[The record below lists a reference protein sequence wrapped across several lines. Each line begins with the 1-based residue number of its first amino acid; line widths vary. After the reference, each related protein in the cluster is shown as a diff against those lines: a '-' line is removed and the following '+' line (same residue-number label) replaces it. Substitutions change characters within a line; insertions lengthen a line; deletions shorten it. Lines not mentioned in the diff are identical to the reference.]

1 MIIIIMFVLG
11 RCAILKLGRISPSDV
26 QGSAELQ
33 RVDDRTQPIS
43 LCGWDLEPKKQDFYS
58 PWK

>member
-1 MIIIIMFVLG
+1 MMIIIIMFVLG

-33 RVDDRTQPIS
+33 RIDNRTQAIS

-58 PWK
+58 R